1 MPLIPPAA
9 KIPLPIQEVL
19 AEFFIDL
26 LGKGAAAS
34 KGRELKLKP
43 ETENKYVVAVYEDN
57 YDRVGALCI
66 SELMMA
72 AVSGA
77 ALVMAAPSILP
88 EVMEEKKLPE
98 NLFDNY
104 KEVVNILCSVLNT
117 PHTPHLKLRTI
128 HAFPDEP
135 LDREVWDILDQPSN
149 RRDFEIHVEGYGG
162 GKLSILAR

>member
-9 KIPLPIQEVL
+9 KVPLPIQEVL

-34 KGRELKLKP
+34 KGRELKLKSD
-43 ETENKYVVAVYEDN
+43 TEAKYVVAVYEDN
-57 YDRVGALCI
+57 YDRVAAVCI
-66 SELMMA
+66 SELIMA
-72 AVSGA
+72 AVGGA

-88 EVMEEKKLPE
+88 EVIEAAKLPE
-98 NLFDNY
+98 NLLDNY

-117 PHTPHLKLRTI
+117 PNTPHLRLKALY
-128 HAFPDEP
+128 AFPDET
-135 LDREVWDILDQPSN
+135 LEQEVWDVLDQPSN
-149 RRDFEIHVEGYGG
+149 RRDFEITVEGYGG

>member
-43 ETENKYVVAVYEDN
+43 ETEAKYVVAVYEDN

-72 AVSGA
+72 AVGGA

-88 EVMEEKKLPE
+88 EVMEDKKLPE

-117 PHTPHLKLRTI
+117 PNTPHLRLSAI
-128 HAFPDEP
+128 HAFPDEEMGHEVWEV
-135 LDREVWDILDQPSN
+135 LDRPSN
-149 RRDFEIHVEGYGG
+149 RRDFEITVEGYGG

>member
-19 AEFFIDL
+19 SEFFIDL

-43 ETENKYVVAVYEDN
+43 ETENNYVVAIYEDN
-57 YDRVGALCI
+57 FDRVGAICI

-72 AVSGA
+72 A
-77 ALVMAAPSILP
+77 
-88 EVMEEKKLPE
+88 EVMEDKKLPE
-98 NLFDNY
+98 NLLDNY

-117 PHTPHLKLRTI
+117 PNTPHLKLKAI
-128 HAFPDEP
+128 HAFPDEE
-135 LDREVWDILDQPSN
+135 LSREVWDVLDQPSN